1 VRDNCPTHGEFHK
14 EITMT
19 DNPLSSTSKPRL
31 DDLLTTMGITREQL
45 GEMTADD
52 LFAAATQWQ
61 DAVMHTDVE
70 IEQFPVLEDHLLETL
85 QDHPARPGML
95 N

>member
-1 VRDNCPTHGEFHK
+1 MTHGEYHK

-19 DNPLSSTSKPRL
+19 DNPLPSTSKFRL

-45 GEMTADD
+45 GEMTADE
-52 LFAAATQWQ
+52 LFAAATQCQ
-61 DAVMHTDVE
+61 DAAMHADAE
-70 IEQFPVLEDHLLETL
+70 IERFPSLDDHLLETL
-85 QDHPARPGML
+85 QDHPVRPGML

>member
-1 VRDNCPTHGEFHK
+1 MIDNPM
-14 EITMT
+14 I
-19 DNPLSSTSKPRL
+19 DNPLPSTSKPCL

-61 DAVMHTDVE
+61 DAATHTDAEV
-70 IEQFPVLEDHLLETL
+70 EQFPLLDDHLLETL

>member
-1 VRDNCPTHGEFHK
+1 
-14 EITMT
+14 MT
-19 DNPLSSTSKPRL
+19 DNPLPSTSKARL

-61 DAVMHTDVE
+61 DAVMRTDVE

-85 QDHPARPGML
+85 HDHPARPGML

>member
-1 VRDNCPTHGEFHK
+1 
-14 EITMT
+14 MT
-19 DNPLSSTSKPRL
+19 DNPLPSTSKPSL

-45 GEMTADD
+45 AEMTADD

-61 DAVMHTDVE
+61 DAATHADAEV
-70 IEQFPVLEDHLLETL
+70 EQFPVLDDHLLETL
-85 QDHPARPGML
+85 QDHPTRPGML

>member
-1 VRDNCPTHGEFHK
+1 
-14 EITMT
+14 MT
-19 DNPLSSTSKPRL
+19 DSPLPSTSKFRL

-45 GEMTADD
+45 GEMTADE

-61 DAVMHTDVE
+61 DAAMHADAE
-70 IEQFPVLEDHLLETL
+70 IERFPSLDDHLLETL
-85 QDHPARPGML
+85 QDHPVRPGML